1 MLCPGGFSGGETS
14 LLVPSPL
21 VFAVLHNEMRLK
33 VQSGL
38 ESEKGEL
45 FSALEQVAC
54 SLFPADV
61 PGACAVGHRFV
72 SLCPTSPEC
81 LG

>member
-1 MLCPGGFSGGETS
+1 MLGSS
-14 LLVPSPL
+14 LV
-21 VFAVLHNEMRLK
+21 VFAVLHNEIGSLK

-45 FSALEQVAC
+45 FSALQQVAC
-54 SLFPADV
+54 GLFTADF
-61 PGACAVGHRFV
+61 PGACVVGHRFV
-72 SLCPTSPEC
+72 SLCPTSPEY